1 MLLRNLSGSTL
12 AIAVLI
18 TAFIHSEQ
26 AHAQVSLY
34 GSGYYGGTQG
44 CSTRTRV
51 GTNAISVTE
60 EEKQAK
66 KEIEKSQ
73 REVDLAKAE
82 MERNKLKMKLLVKT
96 INRFFASDVA
106 DFLIDTH
113 IGGMKQCDDYKTFPD
128 YKCPE
133 PKKKLTAAERKAG
146 VVDTG
151 PATADGTP
159 LSDAQ
164 LNVCRHKTSVPA
176 ILVPNWSKGEN
187 YCEADDERTRGAL
200 SASICSDEDLR
211 PEGKRPGSSSECVA
225 ALKDY
230 RKKAI
235 EVENAQAK
243 IEKEQ
248 SDIEDRTAAIASARE
263 IALIDAKYKK
273 SKTEA
278 GSCVDGS
285 CDFEQEHGSAGK
297 SYLLSA
303 VQVAAGLG
311 LGYIGKRY
319 DETNMEYQAQLGYP
333 PTQGYPTAV
342 SLGFPLV
349 AAGVYGAVT
358 GGSGTGGFGCATG
371 VNGTGAGNLYGA
383 GNSAYG
389 PYANNGGAFGYPQGY
404 YGSPWGG
411 GAYNPGYNP
420 YGGFNGPNGGLNAGL
435 NGQFGIGA
443 PVNGLFGAA
452 ANGLLGNAAN
462 GAFGVPA
469 SGQFGL
475 AANGQFGLAGNGQF
489 GQPGAGYP
497 GAGYQTN
504 GQFGIPGNG
513 QFGLA
518 ANGQFGLA
526 GNGQFGLAGNGQFGQ
541 PGNIF
546 GSQMNNP
553 QYQMQMMQQQQAML
567 QQQMQQAQ
575 AQYYQAQVQAQNQMI
590 AYQRQMQ
597 VQQQAAQV
605 QQEIYTLQ
613 QRLSMLVSSSGGYGT
628 GTYGAGGYGTGLI
641 GGGGLN
647 YGGVV
652 SGGFSFGAAVSG
664 GFGTT
669 PPYGSSY
676 LPAGSQA
683 TVPGIGTGTRTN
695 GR

>member
-12 AIAVLI
+12 AFAVLM
-18 TAFIHSEQ
+18 TAAFTHSEQ

-60 EEKQAK
+60 EEKQEK
-66 KEIEKSQ
+66 REIEKAQ
-73 REVDLAKAE
+73 REVDLAKAD

-106 DFLIDTH
+106 DFIVDTH

-133 PKKKLTAAERKAG
+133 PKRKLTAAEKKEAAEKG
-146 VVDTG
+146 TVGTG
-151 PATADGTP
+151 TATPDGTP
-159 LSDAQ
+159 LTDEQ
-164 LNVCRHKTSVPA
+164 INVCRHKTSVPS
-176 ILVPNWSKGEN
+176 ILVSNWSKGEN
-187 YCEADDERTRGAL
+187 YCEADDERSRGGLNA
-200 SASICSDEDLR
+200 AICSDETLR
-211 PEGKRPGSSSECVA
+211 PEGKRPGSSSECVS

-243 IEKEQ
+243 IEKAQ
-248 SDIEDRTAAIASARE
+248 SDIEDRTAAIATARE

-273 SKTEA
+273 TKTEA
-278 GSCVDGS
+278 DCPT
-285 CDFEQEHGSAGK
+285 CDAEERGSAGK

-303 VQVAAGLG
+303 IQVAAGLG

-389 PYANNGGAFGYPQGY
+389 PYGNNGGAFGYPQGY
-404 YGSPWGG
+404 YGAPWGG

-435 NGQFGIGA
+435 NGQFGIGS
-443 PVNGLFGAA
+443 PLNGLFG
-452 ANGLLGNAAN
+452 GGN
-462 GAFGVPA
+462 
-469 SGQFGL
+469 GQFGL
-475 AANGQFGLAGNGQF
+475 GGNGQFGIPANGQFGLGGNGQF
-489 GQPGAGYP
+489 GIGYP
-497 GAGYQTN
+497 GAGYPTNGQFGLGGN
-504 GQFGIPGNG
+504 GQFGIP
-513 QFGLA
+513 
-518 ANGQFGLA
+518 ANGQFGL
-526 GNGQFGLAGNGQFGQ
+526 GGNGQFGQ
-541 PGNIF
+541 PGNMF
-546 GSQMNNP
+546 GSQFNNP

-613 QRLSMLVSSSGGYGT
+613 QRLSMLVSSSGSYG
-628 GTYGAGGYGTGLI
+628 GSYGGGYGTGII
-641 GGGGLN
+641 GGGG
-647 YGGVV
+647 YGGGI
-652 SGGFSFGAAVSG
+652 SGGFSFGAAGSV

-669 PPYGSSY
+669 PPGGYNSG
-676 LPAGSQA
+676 PQA
-683 TVPGIGTGTRTN
+683 TVPGVGTGTRTN